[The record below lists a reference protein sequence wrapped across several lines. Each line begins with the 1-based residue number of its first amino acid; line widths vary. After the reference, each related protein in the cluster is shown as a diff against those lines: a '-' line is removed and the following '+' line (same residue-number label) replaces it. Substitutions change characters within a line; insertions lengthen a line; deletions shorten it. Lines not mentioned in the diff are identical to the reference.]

1 MAPPCPAR
9 RKNLRRRLHDVDI
22 AGKCLAERGHLGG
35 FIGESLTGAE
45 RRETG
50 DDDRVL
56 RAVAQ
61 QLRLLQVRVQLH
73 LHMPLGLHLGYS
85 SRPSRDALAWSTAG
99 GMAAYDST
107 SRSAHVERLHAPML
121 RARPE
126 RARPSIACAGVALTY
141 VRRRGTAPPPSFT
154 SELAPGA
161 RLPRGL
167 IRHVRSLHRRVVAV
181 GVVHPLGRVAHAE
194 VDVAER
200 DREVDEVPA
209 GFGRRVRAVT
219 SAISTP

>member
-9 RKNLRRRLHDVDI
+9 RKNLRRRLHDVEI

-35 FIGESLTGAE
+35 FIGELLTGAE

-73 LHMPLGLHLGYS
+73 LHMPLGLHLGYL
-85 SRPSRDALAWSTAG
+85 SRPSRDALAWRTAG
-99 GMAAYDST
+99 GMTAYDST
-107 SRSAHVERLHAPML
+107 SRSAHAVRLHAPML

-126 RARPSIACAGVALTY
+126 RARPSIACAGVATTY
-141 VRRRGTAPPPSFT
+141 VRRRGTAPPPSFYFRA
-154 SELAPGA
+154 SSWRAPSTWPHTA
-161 RLPRGL
+161 RAQPPSSGGRCRG
-167 IRHVRSLHRRVVAV
+167 RAPTR
-181 GVVHPLGRVAHAE
+181 
-194 VDVAER
+194 
-200 DREVDEVPA
+200 A
-209 GFGRRVRAVT
+209 G
-219 SAISTP
+219 SAR